1 MASRLGRSLPVSG
14 SLTLALY
21 VAVPVGQRG
30 FALSE
35 QRCCEYAS
43 VNYFFCASR
52 M

>member
-1 MASRLGRSLPVSG
+1 MASRLSQSLPVSG
-14 SLTLALY
+14 SLTLVVC

-35 QRCCEYAS
+35 QQCYS
-43 VNYFFCASR
+43 LNTNYFFCASR